1 MESLLWNTWY
11 YTLSTI
17 AQVFASILWLYSV
30 FVIFKIE
37 KINDFIQ
44 EIRSILIN
52 LISSVETHVNINKK
66 PSKPPLDEQTLIN
79 LPNNNLLERAKKAL
93 LTAKEIKMNMSFKTD
108 KMAYRNMNNIPITFS
123 NEIEKKSNII
133 YSFKINLVLLLLII
147 VFSLVS
153 LGFSDYIILIKSIC
167 LINTILFLSIIFSI
181 LWTIMLAISILK
193 IIKD

>member
-1 MESLLWNTWY
+1 
-11 YTLSTI
+11 
-17 AQVFASILWLYSV
+17 
-30 FVIFKIE
+30 
-37 KINDFIQ
+37 
-44 EIRSILIN
+44 
-52 LISSVETHVNINKK
+52 
-66 PSKPPLDEQTLIN
+66 

-181 LWTIMLAISILK
+181 L
-193 IIKD
+193 